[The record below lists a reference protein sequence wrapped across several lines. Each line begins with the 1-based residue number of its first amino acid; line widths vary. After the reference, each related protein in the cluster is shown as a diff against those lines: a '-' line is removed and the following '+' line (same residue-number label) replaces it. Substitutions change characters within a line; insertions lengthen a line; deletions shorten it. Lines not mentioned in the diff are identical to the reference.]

1 MTERGIT
8 ERDVEEALSHPIGA
22 TTYARGRAV
31 LRGRSG
37 RRTLRVVKDLDTQL
51 VITVELS

>member
-1 MTERGIT
+1 MRGVIT
-8 ERDVEEALSHPIGA
+8 LQNRFPR
-22 TTYARGRAV
+22 RGRAV

-37 RRTLRVVKDLDTQL
+37 RRTLRVVKDLDTQR